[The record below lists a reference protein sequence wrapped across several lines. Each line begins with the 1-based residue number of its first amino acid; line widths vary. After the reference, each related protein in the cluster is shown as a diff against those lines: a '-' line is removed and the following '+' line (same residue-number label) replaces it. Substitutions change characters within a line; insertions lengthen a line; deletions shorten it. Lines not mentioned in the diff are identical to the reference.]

1 MSKKGTSTFVLQRA
15 SAVLL
20 IPIAVWLLIN
30 LVSALGADYAG
41 ARAWLGQSFNG
52 ALIGAFVVIGAMHMR
67 IGMAEIIVDYIHSWA
82 KDVLLIVNW
91 LVSVGVIAVT
101 IWAVYTLSFSS

>member
-20 IPIAVWLLIN
+20 VPIAVWLLIN
-30 LVSALGADYAG
+30 LVGALGADYAG
-41 ARAWLGQSFNG
+41 ARAWLAQPLNG
-52 ALIGAFVVIGAMHMR
+52 ALIGAFIVIGALHMR

-91 LVSVGVIAVT
+91 LVSIAVIAATV
-101 IWAVYTLSFSS
+101 WAIYTLSFSS